1 MNPGWREGRFQ
12 RIPPAD
18 DLQIRMKNDAAQA
31 GIQDAA
37 AKIRVRLGAV
47 IAGIET
53 AEPPENIR
61 ADQQEG
67 SGSRIHRHGHLHI
80 VIGKGVGLIPLAEDA
95 AEAVEHGAQHGTD
108 GKLPAGEEQFLALL
122 GEKAGREDGDVGM
135 GIHIHDHLAQE
146 ARMKGY
152 IRIQQEMIAAL
163 EMGQDRVMRAGKA
176 HVLLLGQNN
185 QPREGPFQPLRRHL
199 LRRVVAEKDG
209 HLQIRILNAAE
220 GVIHLVPAA
229 AYYKTGGKDRRHEEE
244 PPFPAVSVIC
254 SPYFT
259 GKRGLCKGKRR
270 LWKESHWQKALF
282 DDILGRY
289 GGKAADLKGKKV
301 LKLSKFAVFVDLEN
315 CGAKVPTLKSILEKV
330 KIRGDILLGKVY
342 GYTDKFD
349 DLKEVLLSN
358 TFTVVPSLRYGISQ
372 KNNADIQL
380 VIDALQ
386 VAYENELIDSFCIVS
401 GDSDYVPLVG
411 RLKSMGKFVLGIS
424 RSEAASNIFINA
436 CNEFQFLESVG
447 KRNVEKPRKQKTGI
461 TNEEMADESELNKLL
476 TTVLEEQ
483 TDRDEIYASELKGT
497 LLRLR
502 PDFNEKAYG
511 CATFYKLLMKLAN
524 RFGDLRVHND
534 NFDVMVG
541 LSNSGDNT
549 EAIPQLTRENWKEA
563 FAAQIKAYK
572 EGGFE
577 RVNPSILKA
586 DIITAYPDFNE
597 RAIGFKRFSD
607 VMKQL
612 EKDGLVIVEM
622 DEQNT
627 MLIKLL

>member
-1 MNPGWREGRFQ
+1 M
-12 RIPPAD
+12 A
-18 DLQIRMKNDAAQA
+18 
-31 GIQDAA
+31 
-37 AKIRVRLGAV
+37 
-47 IAGIET
+47 
-53 AEPPENIR
+53 
-61 ADQQEG
+61 
-67 SGSRIHRHGHLHI
+67 
-80 VIGKGVGLIPLAEDA
+80 
-95 AEAVEHGAQHGTD
+95 
-108 GKLPAGEEQFLALL
+108 
-122 GEKAGREDGDVGM
+122 
-135 GIHIHDHLAQE
+135 
-146 ARMKGY
+146 
-152 IRIQQEMIAAL
+152 
-163 EMGQDRVMRAGKA
+163 
-176 HVLLLGQNN
+176 
-185 QPREGPFQPLRRHL
+185 
-199 LRRVVAEKDG
+199 
-209 HLQIRILNAAE
+209 
-220 GVIHLVPAA
+220 
-229 AYYKTGGKDRRHEEE
+229 
-244 PPFPAVSVIC
+244 
-254 SPYFT
+254 
-259 GKRGLCKGKRR
+259 
-270 LWKESHWQKALF
+270 
-282 DDILGRY
+282 
-289 GGKAADLKGKKV
+289 
-301 LKLSKFAVFVDLEN
+301 
-315 CGAKVPTLKSILEKV
+315 TLKSILEKV

-447 KRNVEKPRKQKTGI
+447 KRNVEKARSKQKSSY

-476 TTVLEEQ
+476 TTVLEER
-483 TDRDEIYASELKGT
+483 TDRGEMYASELKGT

-511 CATFYKLLMKLAN
+511 CATFYKLLTKLAN
-524 RFGDLRVHND
+524 RFGDLKVQND
-534 NFDVMVG
+534 NYNVMVS
-541 LSNSGDNT
+541 LANT
-549 EAIPQLTRENWKEA
+549 SDSSEEAIPQLTRDNWREA

-572 EGGFE
+572 EGGFD

-612 EKDGLVIVEM
+612 EKDGLLVVEM